1 MRIVTAWLL
10 ALLAFAATPALAA
23 IPPRPAGPVLDQAG
37 IIPDA
42 QEAALDAKLRA
53 YTQAT
58 GRSVIVATV
67 SSLDDLPIDSYA
79 QQLVEAWDIGGQ
91 TTEEGVLLL
100 IAPTE
105 RQLRIAA
112 ARGVQERLTD
122 ALSGRIIRDTIAP
135 RFKAG
140 DFGGGIAAGVDAI
153 TTQLDR
159 SPADAK
165 AVAEAAAAA
174 SRQAGSGDKASFGG
188 VAFWIVL
195 ILVFMFL
202 FGRGGGRGGGR
213 RGGRRFSSGGL
224 GPIIVFDALSHL
236 AGRGG
241 GFGGGGF
248 GGGGGDSGGGFGGF
262 GGGGGGFDGGGASG
276 DW

>member
-1 MRIVTAWLL
+1 MRLLIAWLL
-10 ALLAFAATPALAA
+10 ALAALAATPALAA
-23 IPPRPAGPVLDQAG
+23 LPPRPAGAVLDQANV
-37 IIPDA
+37 IPDA
-42 QEAALDAKLRA
+42 EEAALDAKLRA
-53 YTQAT
+53 YNQAT

-67 SSLDDLPIDSYA
+67 NSLDDLPIEDYA
-79 QQLVEAWDIGGQ
+79 QKLSETWDIGGAK
-91 TTEEGVLLL
+91 TEEGVLLL
-100 IAPTE
+100 VAPAE
-105 RQLRIAA
+105 RKLRIHA

-135 RFKAG
+135 RFKTG

-153 TTQLDR
+153 IAQLDR

-174 SRQAGSGDKASFGG
+174 GRQDDGGKAGIGG
-188 VAFWIVL
+188 VIFWIVL
-195 ILVFMFL
+195 IVFFMML
-202 FGRGGGRGGGR
+202 FGRGGRRRGR
-213 RGGRRFSSGGL
+213 RYDSGSSL
-224 GPIIVFDALSHL
+224 APIIIFDALSHM

-241 GFGGGGF
+241 GFGGGGSSW
-248 GGGGGDSGGGFGGF
+248 GSGDSGGGFGGF